1 VKEQIEIEVLIKHK
15 FKFKVATSV
24 NCLFCG
30 GAFVW
35 PALRFWRFLLIQ
47 FYDVM
52 SSRRRRL
59 ARQALKAASAEGG
72 KR

>member
-1 VKEQIEIEVLIKHK
+1 MVDLEVYQR
-15 FKFKVATSV
+15 VVV
-24 NCLFCG
+24 N
-30 GAFVW
+30 
-35 PALRFWRFLLIQ
+35 IQ